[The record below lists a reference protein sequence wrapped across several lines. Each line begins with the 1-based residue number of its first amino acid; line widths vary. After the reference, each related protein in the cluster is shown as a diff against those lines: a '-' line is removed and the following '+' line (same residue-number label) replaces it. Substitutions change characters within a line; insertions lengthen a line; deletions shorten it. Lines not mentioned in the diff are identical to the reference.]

1 MQPTPPKEWQDKPL
15 FDLATIR
22 PNERNP
28 RTISAEALAQLKI
41 SVGDFWKMLALRPI
55 VYDSSTGRILG
66 GTQRYRALCELGYSQ
81 IPTEWVKDC
90 AHLTEE
96 EKRRF
101 ILTDNTQS
109 GEWDLE
115 ILQADYTLVEIDSW
129 GLEIEQLTEFVE
141 VEIHQPQNDAPRD
154 YQTPDRAGSLAR
166 RFGVPPF
173 SILDT
178 RQGYWQER
186 KQTWRTIINDNG
198 ESREGTLRQD
208 AAINDPAF
216 YRKKESKEKEL
227 GRELTKKEFETEHYE
242 PPNSYITSGVSLLDP
257 VLAEILCQWFGR
269 TNGKYFDCFAGDT
282 VFGYVAA
289 HIGNEFIGIELRDEQ
304 ARLNNERVQQFGELA
319 RYICDDGRN
328 VQKHIPKNS
337 QDFLFSCPPYF
348 DLEVYSDLPNDASNQ
363 ATYAD
368 FIAILKT
375 AFVAACECLKE
386 NSFAAIVVGD
396 VRDTKGAYYGFP
408 DSIKQIFSQAGLHL
422 YNELILV
429 EVSGN
434 ASIRAAQQMK
444 GRKVVKTHQNVL
456 IFYKGDPSQIRQHYP
471 EIEPHLLTNEND
483 LDDESADAQF

>member
-1 MQPTPPKEWQDKPL
+1 M
-15 FDLATIR
+15 
-22 PNERNP
+22 
-28 RTISAEALAQLKI
+28 
-41 SVGDFWKMLALRPI
+41 
-55 VYDSSTGRILG
+55 
-66 GTQRYRALCELGYSQ
+66 
-81 IPTEWVKDC
+81 
-90 AHLTEE
+90 
-96 EKRRF
+96 
-101 ILTDNTQS
+101 
-109 GEWDLE
+109 
-115 ILQADYTLVEIDSW
+115 
-129 GLEIEQLTEFVE
+129 
-141 VEIHQPQNDAPRD
+141 
-154 YQTPDRAGSLAR
+154 
-166 RFGVPPF
+166 
-173 SILDT
+173 
-178 RQGYWQER
+178 
-186 KQTWRTIINDNG
+186 
-198 ESREGTLRQD
+198 
-208 AAINDPAF
+208 
-216 YRKKESKEKEL
+216 
-227 GRELTKKEFETEHYE
+227 
-242 PPNSYITSGVSLLDP
+242 
-257 VLAEILCQWFGR
+257 
-269 TNGKYFDCFAGDT
+269 
-282 VFGYVAA
+282 
-289 HIGNEFIGIELRDEQ
+289 
-304 ARLNNERVQQFGELA
+304 QQFGELA